1 MAIRFGVIFIDNN
14 IDNFFNDRRK
24 TKQQLIRSI
33 LERKSGLDFIR
44 FIEATASYT
53 NLERKRKLSFE
64 ECAVFYTDADFVR
77 IEREI
82 TSFLVFQNDRSV
94 TLNNDL
100 SATFNLKNYLLVLA
114 KKFYC
119 SVCYCE
125 NINTQKIEWIST
137 NHSDFGEI
145 LQEFSDITSLSPNEL
160 PQFLTDLKD
169 KIIEFNFH
177 KKIINNG
184 LPFGIIF
191 IVSDPE
197 NLIDIND
204 KNKKLESC
212 FHYYENSHLLY
223 FPIITESYL
232 ILDNLK
238 SYFIFQNENEKPFN
252 LKQHLLEL
260 KKELGFEPSGI
271 FYCENASTHK
281 IELISNEPKDF
292 KGVLLEFLQITSLS
306 PNELPQFLAN
316 FKFSKSTYGID
327 KAEFSLSSLS
337 LENMTL
343 IDNLSTLKR
352 NIKNTF
358 DRYSWHGYSKIP
370 QEKRITQIKKQVSEE
385 CKVNPFFHSWRVS
398 SEQNRKVNKI
408 AEDLKNGKIVGEKI
422 IDNVFDINAS
432 YCFITPEDL
441 KNLKERLFIQQDID
455 ITHVINQ
462 KKGEAFDHILIN
474 DIKYNLLDNTF
485 HFIFNVDN
493 SSQLT
498 IKVPRKDLENYEL
511 PNTKKD
517 IFNNLINIR
526 RIDEN
531 LILKNNEEITNDL
544 NPSLEQLKTQEFPLS
559 DAITKAINQK
569 EKGIALDY
577 ALINDIKYNLLDNT
591 FHFIFNVGNS
601 LLKESSQLIIE
612 VPREALD
619 LENVDRLIENTLS
632 SHHVCFCSEIHSV
645 CSEIHSVCSENSLIC
660 HLNQGSY
667 IIDLHLIDD

>member
-408 AEDLKNGKIVGEKI
+408 AEDLKSGKIVGEKI

-526 RIDEN
+526 TIDEN

-544 NPSLEQLKTQEFPLS
+544 NPLLEQLKTQEFPLS

-569 EKGIALDY
+569 EKGIVLDY

-619 LENVDRLIENTLS
+619 LENIDRLVEKNH
-632 SHHVCFCSEIHSV
+632 SHGSLARHVREGSFI
-645 CSEIHSVCSENSLIC
+645 LDT
-660 HLNQGSY
+660 HLKE
-667 IIDLHLIDD
+667 

>member
-44 FIEATASYT
+44 FIEATA
-53 NLERKRKLSFE
+53 FI
-64 ECAVFYTDADFVR
+64 R

-82 TSFLVFQNDRSV
+82 TSFLVFQDDRSV
-94 TLNNDL
+94 TLNNDP

-145 LQEFSDITSLSPNEL
+145 LQEFSDIITSLSPNEL

-408 AEDLKNGKIVGEKI
+408 AEDLKSGKIVGEKI

-544 NPSLEQLKTQEFPLS
+544 NPLLEQLKTQEFPLS

-569 EKGIALDY
+569 EKGIVLDY

-632 SHHVCFCSEIHSV
+632 SHRVCF

>member
-14 IDNFFNDRRK
+14 IDSFFNDRRK
-24 TKQQLIRSI
+24 TELIRSI
-33 LERKSGLDFIR
+33 LERKIGLDFIR
-44 FIEATASYT
+44 FIEATA
-53 NLERKRKLSFE
+53 FI
-64 ECAVFYTDADFVR
+64 R

-82 TSFLVFQNDRSV
+82 TSFLVFQDDRSV
-94 TLNNDL
+94 TLNNDP

-145 LQEFSDITSLSPNEL
+145 LHEFSDITSYEL

-177 KKIINNG
+177 KKIINNS

-292 KGVLLEFLQITSLS
+292 KGVLLESLQITSLS

-474 DIKYNLLDNTF
+474 DIKYNLFDNTF
-485 HFIFNVDN
+485 HFIFDVDN

-517 IFNNLINIR
+517 IFNKLINIR
-526 RIDEN
+526 TIDEN
-531 LILKNNEEITNDL
+531 LILKNNKEITNDL
-544 NPSLEQLKTQEFPLS
+544 NPLLGQLKTQEFPLS

-591 FHFIFNVGNS
+591 FHFIFDVGNS

-632 SHHVCFCSEIHSV
+632 PYETHSV
-645 CSEIHSVCSENSLIC
+645 YSESSLVY

>member
-119 SVCYCE
+119 SVYYCE

-145 LQEFSDITSLSPNEL
+145 LQEFLDITSLSPNEL

-385 CKVNPFFHSWRVS
+385 CKVNPFFHSWRVR

-408 AEDLKNGKIVGEKI
+408 AEDLKSGKIVGEKI

-517 IFNNLINIR
+517 IFNKLINIR

-531 LILKNNEEITNDL
+531 LILKNNEEITND
-544 NPSLEQLKTQEFPLS
+544 
-559 DAITKAINQK
+559 
-569 EKGIALDY
+569 

-591 FHFIFNVGNS
+591 FHFIFDVGNP

-619 LENVDRLIENTLS
+619 LENIDRLIKNTLS
-632 SHHVCFCSEIHSV
+632 PYDNIL
-645 CSEIHSVCSENSLIC
+645 SENSLIY

-667 IIDLHLIDD
+667 IIDLRLIDD

>member
-94 TLNNDL
+94 TLNNDP

-145 LQEFSDITSLSPNEL
+145 LHEFSDITSYEL

-177 KKIINNG
+177 KKIINNS

-197 NLIDIND
+197 NL
-204 KNKKLESC
+204 
-212 FHYYENSHLLY
+212 
-223 FPIITESYL
+223 
-232 ILDNLK
+232 LK
-238 SYFIFQNENEKPFN
+238 
-252 LKQHLLEL
+252 L

-281 IELISNEPKDF
+281 IELISNEPEDF

-337 LENMTL
+337 LENMTP
-343 IDNLSTLKR
+343 IDNLLSTLKCR
-352 NIKNTF
+352 IKNTL

-408 AEDLKNGKIVGEKI
+408 AEDLKNGKIVGKKI

-474 DIKYNLLDNTF
+474 DIKYNLLGNTF

-517 IFNNLINIR
+517 IFNKLINIR
-526 RIDEN
+526 TIDEN

-544 NPSLEQLKTQEFPLS
+544 NPLLEQLKTQEFPLS

-569 EKGIALDY
+569 EKGIVLDY

-619 LENVDRLIENTLS
+619 LENIDRLVEKNHSHGSLA
-632 SHHVCFCSEIHSV
+632 HHVREGSFI
-645 CSEIHSVCSENSLIC
+645 LDT
-660 HLNQGSY
+660 HLKE
-667 IIDLHLIDD
+667 

>member
-160 PQFLTDLKD
+160 PQFLADLKD

-292 KGVLLEFLQITSLS
+292 KGVLLEFSQITSLS

-385 CKVNPFFHSWRVS
+385 HKVNPFFHSWRVS

-408 AEDLKNGKIVGEKI
+408 AEDLKSGKIVGEKI
-422 IDNVFDINAS
+422 IDNIFDINAS

-517 IFNNLINIR
+517 IFNKLINIR

-544 NPSLEQLKTQEFPLS
+544 NSLLEQLKTQEFPLS

-591 FHFIFNVGNS
+591 FHFIFDVGNP

-619 LENVDRLIENTLS
+619 LENVDRLVENTLS
-632 SHHVCFCSEIHSV
+632 SHRVCF

>member
-408 AEDLKNGKIVGEKI
+408 AEDLKSGKIVGEKI
-422 IDNVFDINAS
+422 IDNIFDINAS

-485 HFIFNVDN
+485 HFIFNV
-493 SSQLT
+493 
-498 IKVPRKDLENYEL
+498 
-511 PNTKKD
+511 
-517 IFNNLINIR
+517 
-526 RIDEN
+526 
-531 LILKNNEEITNDL
+531 
-544 NPSLEQLKTQEFPLS
+544 
-559 DAITKAINQK
+559 
-569 EKGIALDY
+569 
-577 ALINDIKYNLLDNT
+577 
-591 FHFIFNVGNS
+591 GNS

-632 SHHVCFCSEIHSV
+632 SHRVCF

>member
-260 KKELGFEPSGI
+260 KKELRFEPSGI

-398 SEQNRKVNKI
+398 SEQNRKINEI
-408 AEDLKNGKIVGEKI
+408 AESLKSGKIIGEKI
-422 IDNVFDINAS
+422 VANAFDLNAS
-432 YCFITPEDL
+432 YCFITPNDL

-544 NPSLEQLKTQEFPLS
+544 NPLLEQLKTQEFPLS

-569 EKGIALDY
+569 EEGIALDY

-619 LENVDRLIENTLS
+619 LENVDRLIKNTLS
-632 SHHVCFCSEIHSV
+632 SHRVCF

>member
-1 MAIRFGVIFIDNN
+1 MAIRFGVIFIDN
-14 IDNFFNDRRK
+14 FRE
-24 TKQQLIRSI
+24 TEQQLRSI
-33 LERKSGLDFIR
+33 LKRKSEINFIR

-53 NLERKRKLSFE
+53 GIDFLELP
-64 ECAVFYTDADFVR
+64 TT
-77 IEREI
+77 IEI
-82 TSFLVFQNDRSV
+82 TGFLVFQDDRSV
-94 TLNNDL
+94 THLTDDP

-114 KKFYC
+114 KKFDC
-119 SVCYCE
+119 SVYYCE

-145 LQEFSDITSLSPNEL
+145 LHEFSDITFSSTNTNEL

-169 KIIEFNFH
+169 KITAFNFH
-177 KKIINNG
+177 EKIINNG

-191 IVSDPE
+191 IVGDP
-197 NLIDIND
+197 IDIDD
-204 KNKKLESC
+204 KTKKLESC
-212 FHYYENSHLLY
+212 FCSDKNSDFSY
-223 FPIITESYL
+223 FPIITEDYL

-238 SYFIFQNENEKPFN
+238 SCFVFQCEPNKNDRPFN
-252 LKQHLLEL
+252 LKQYLLRL
-260 KKELGFEPSGI
+260 KANLGFEPMGI
-271 FYCENASTHK
+271 FYCENANTHK
-281 IELISNEPKDF
+281 IELISNDSDF
-292 KGVLLEFLQITSLS
+292 KGVLLEFLENIQKA

-316 FKFSKSTYGID
+316 FKFSKSSNGID

-337 LENMTL
+337 LENMTP
-343 IDNLSTLKR
+343 IDNLLSTLKCR
-352 NIKNTF
+352 IKNTLK
-358 DRYSWHGYSKIP
+358 RYSWHGYSKIP

-385 CKVNPFFHSWRVS
+385 CKVEPFFHSLRVS

-408 AEDLKNGKIVGEKI
+408 AEDLKSGKIVGEKI

-441 KNLKERLFIQQDID
+441 KNLKERLFIQKNID

-485 HFIFNVDN
+485 HFIFDVDN

-517 IFNNLINIR
+517 IFNKLINIR
-526 RIDEN
+526 TIDEN

-544 NPSLEQLKTQEFPLS
+544 NPLLEQLKTQEFLLS
-559 DAITKAINQK
+559 DTITKAINQK
-569 EKGIALDY
+569 EEGIALDY
-577 ALINDIKYNLLDNT
+577 ALINHIEYNLLDNT
-591 FHFIFNVGNS
+591 FHFIFDVGNP

-612 VPREALD
+612 VPKEALD

-632 SHHVCFCSEIHSV
+632 SHRVCF

>member
-94 TLNNDL
+94 TLNNDP

-145 LQEFSDITSLSPNEL
+145 LHEFSDITSYEL

-177 KKIINNG
+177 KKIINNS

-197 NLIDIND
+197 NL
-204 KNKKLESC
+204 
-212 FHYYENSHLLY
+212 
-223 FPIITESYL
+223 
-232 ILDNLK
+232 LK
-238 SYFIFQNENEKPFN
+238 
-252 LKQHLLEL
+252 L

-281 IELISNEPKDF
+281 IELISNEPEDF

-337 LENMTL
+337 LENMTP
-343 IDNLSTLKR
+343 IDNLLSTLKCR
-352 NIKNTF
+352 IKNTL

-408 AEDLKNGKIVGEKI
+408 AEDLKNGKIVGKKI

-474 DIKYNLLDNTF
+474 DIKYNLLGNTF

-517 IFNNLINIR
+517 IFNKLINIR
-526 RIDEN
+526 TIDEN

-544 NPSLEQLKTQEFPLS
+544 NPLLEQLKTQEFPLS

-569 EKGIALDY
+569 EKGIVLDY

-619 LENVDRLIENTLS
+619 LENIDRLVEKNH
-632 SHHVCFCSEIHSV
+632 SHGSLVRHVREGYFI
-645 CSEIHSVCSENSLIC
+645 LDT
-660 HLNQGSY
+660 HLKE
-667 IIDLHLIDD
+667 

>member
-1 MAIRFGVIFIDNN
+1 MAIRFGVIFIDN
-14 IDNFFNDRRK
+14 FRE
-24 TKQQLIRSI
+24 TEQQLRSI
-33 LERKSGLDFIR
+33 LKRKSEINFIR

-53 NLERKRKLSFE
+53 GIDFLELP
-64 ECAVFYTDADFVR
+64 TT
-77 IEREI
+77 IEI
-82 TSFLVFQNDRSV
+82 TGFLVFQDDRSV
-94 TLNNDL
+94 THLTDDP

-114 KKFYC
+114 KKFDC
-119 SVCYCE
+119 SVYYCE

-145 LQEFSDITSLSPNEL
+145 LHEFSDITFSSTNTNEL

-169 KIIEFNFH
+169 KITAFNFH
-177 KKIINNG
+177 EKIINNG

-191 IVSDPE
+191 IVGDP
-197 NLIDIND
+197 IDIDD
-204 KNKKLESC
+204 KTKKLESC
-212 FHYYENSHLLY
+212 FCSDKNSNFSY
-223 FPIITESYL
+223 FPIITEDYL

-238 SYFIFQNENEKPFN
+238 SCFVFQCEPNKNDRPFN
-252 LKQHLLEL
+252 LKQYLLRL
-260 KKELGFEPSGI
+260 KANLGFEPSGI

-645 CSEIHSVCSENSLIC
+645 CSENSLIC

>member
-1 MAIRFGVIFIDNN
+1 MAIRFGVIFIDN
-14 IDNFFNDRRK
+14 IDNFFIGNDRRK
-24 TKQQLIRSI
+24 TEQQLRSI
-33 LERKSGLDFIR
+33 LERKKKYNFIW
-44 FIEATASYT
+44 FNESSAIIHNTP
-53 NLERKRKLSFE
+53 K
-64 ECAVFYTDADFVR
+64 VF
-77 IEREI
+77 ERESLIDIGYGFSEI
-82 TSFLVFQNDRSV
+82 TAFVVF
-94 TLNNDL
+94 
-100 SATFNLKNYLLVLA
+100 LKNYLLVLA

-119 SVCYCE
+119 SFFYCE
-125 NINTQKIEWIST
+125 NANTQKIEWIST

-145 LQEFSDITSLSPNEL
+145 LQEFSDITSS
-160 PQFLTDLKD
+160 
-169 KIIEFNFH
+169 
-177 KKIINNG
+177 
-184 LPFGIIF
+184 
-191 IVSDPE
+191 
-197 NLIDIND
+197 
-204 KNKKLESC
+204 
-212 FHYYENSHLLY
+212 
-223 FPIITESYL
+223 
-232 ILDNLK
+232 
-238 SYFIFQNENEKPFN
+238 
-252 LKQHLLEL
+252 
-260 KKELGFEPSGI
+260 
-271 FYCENASTHK
+271 
-281 IELISNEPKDF
+281 
-292 KGVLLEFLQITSLS
+292 S

-337 LENMTL
+337 LENMTP
-343 IDNLSTLKR
+343 IDNLLSTLKR

-385 CKVNPFFHSWRVS
+385 CKVDPFFHSWRVS

-408 AEDLKNGKIVGEKI
+408 AEDLKSGKIVGEKI

-474 DIKYNLLDNTF
+474 DIKYNFLDNTF
-485 HFIFNVDN
+485 HFIFDVDN

-517 IFNNLINIR
+517 IFNKLISIR
-526 RIDEN
+526 CIDEN
-531 LILKNNEEITNDL
+531 LILKNNKEITNDL
-544 NPSLEQLKTQEFPLS
+544 NPLLEQLKTQEFPLS

-591 FHFIFNVGNS
+591 FHFIFDVGNP

-619 LENVDRLIENTLS
+619 LENIDRLIKNTLS
-632 SHHVCFCSEIHSV
+632 LSPYDNIL
-645 CSEIHSVCSENSLIC
+645 SENSLIY
-660 HLNQGSY
+660 HLNQCFLY
-667 IIDLHLIDD
+667 H

>member
-53 NLERKRKLSFE
+53 NLERKRKLSFK

-94 TLNNDL
+94 TLNNDP
-100 SATFNLKNYLLVLA
+100 SVTFNLKNYLLVLA

-160 PQFLTDLKD
+160 PQFLADLKD

-177 KKIINNG
+177 KKIINNN

-408 AEDLKNGKIVGEKI
+408 AEDLKSGKIVGEKI
-422 IDNVFDINAS
+422 IDNIFDINAS

-544 NPSLEQLKTQEFPLS
+544 NPLLEQLKTQEFPLS

-619 LENVDRLIENTLS
+619 LENIDRLVEKNH
-632 SHHVCFCSEIHSV
+632 SHGSLVRHVKEGYFI
-645 CSEIHSVCSENSLIC
+645 LDT
-660 HLNQGSY
+660 HLKE
-667 IIDLHLIDD
+667 

>member
-14 IDNFFNDRRK
+14 IDSFFNDRRK
-24 TKQQLIRSI
+24 TELIRSI
-33 LERKSGLDFIR
+33 LERKIGLDFIR
-44 FIEATASYT
+44 FIEATA
-53 NLERKRKLSFE
+53 FI
-64 ECAVFYTDADFVR
+64 R

-82 TSFLVFQNDRSV
+82 TSFLVFQDDRSV
-94 TLNNDL
+94 TLNNDP

-137 NHSDFGEI
+137 NHSDFEEI
-145 LQEFSDITSLSPNEL
+145 LHEFSDITSYEL

-177 KKIINNG
+177 KKIINNS

-292 KGVLLEFLQITSLS
+292 KGVLLESLQITSLS

-544 NPSLEQLKTQEFPLS
+544 NPLLEQLKTQEFPLS

-591 FHFIFNVGNS
+591 FHFIFNVDNS

-632 SHHVCFCSEIHSV
+632 SHRVCF

>member
-408 AEDLKNGKIVGEKI
+408 AEDLKSGKIVGEKI
-422 IDNVFDINAS
+422 IDNIFDINAS

-544 NPSLEQLKTQEFPLS
+544 NPLLEQLKTQEFPLS

-632 SHHVCFCSEIHSV
+632 SHRVCF

>member
-24 TKQQLIRSI
+24 TKQQLIRLI
-33 LERKSGLDFIR
+33 LKRKSGLDFIR

-53 NLERKRKLSFE
+53 NLKHKRKVSFE
-64 ECAVFYTDADFVR
+64 ECAVFYTDADFFR

-94 TLNNDL
+94 TLNNDP

-114 KKFYC
+114 KKFDC

-145 LQEFSDITSLSPNEL
+145 LHEFSDITSYEL

-191 IVSDPE
+191 IVSDPK
-197 NLIDIND
+197 NLIDIGD
-204 KNKKLESC
+204 KTKKLESC

-281 IELISNEPKDF
+281 IELTSNEPKDF

-385 CKVNPFFHSWRVS
+385 RKVNPFFHSWRVS

-408 AEDLKNGKIVGEKI
+408 AEDLKSGKIVGEKI
-422 IDNVFDINAS
+422 IDNIFDINAS

-485 HFIFNVDN
+485 HFIFNV
-493 SSQLT
+493 
-498 IKVPRKDLENYEL
+498 
-511 PNTKKD
+511 
-517 IFNNLINIR
+517 
-526 RIDEN
+526 
-531 LILKNNEEITNDL
+531 
-544 NPSLEQLKTQEFPLS
+544 
-559 DAITKAINQK
+559 
-569 EKGIALDY
+569 
-577 ALINDIKYNLLDNT
+577 
-591 FHFIFNVGNS
+591 GNS

-632 SHHVCFCSEIHSV
+632 SHRVCF

>member
-44 FIEATASYT
+44 FIEATVSYT

-137 NHSDFGEI
+137 NHSDFGEV

-191 IVSDPE
+191 IVSDHE

-408 AEDLKNGKIVGEKI
+408 AEDLKSGKIVGEKI

-544 NPSLEQLKTQEFPLS
+544 NPLLEQLKTQEFPLS

-569 EKGIALDY
+569 EKGIVLDY

-619 LENVDRLIENTLS
+619 LENVDRFIENTLS
-632 SHHVCFCSEIHSV
+632 SHRVCF

>member
-1 MAIRFGVIFIDNN
+1 MAIRFGVIFIDN
-14 IDNFFNDRRK
+14 FRE
-24 TKQQLIRSI
+24 TEQQLRSI
-33 LERKSGLDFIR
+33 LKRKSEINFIR

-53 NLERKRKLSFE
+53 GIDFLELP
-64 ECAVFYTDADFVR
+64 TT
-77 IEREI
+77 IEI
-82 TSFLVFQNDRSV
+82 TGFLVFQDDRSV
-94 TLNNDL
+94 THLTDDP

-114 KKFYC
+114 KKFDC
-119 SVCYCE
+119 SVYYCE

-145 LQEFSDITSLSPNEL
+145 LHEFSDITSYEL
-160 PQFLTDLKD
+160 PQFLADLKD

-177 KKIINNG
+177 KKIINNN

-531 LILKNNEEITNDL
+531 LILKNNEEITNNDL
-544 NPSLEQLKTQEFPLS
+544 NPLLEQLKTQEFPLS

-632 SHHVCFCSEIHSV
+632 PYETHSV
-645 CSEIHSVCSENSLIC
+645 YSESSLVY
-660 HLNQGSY
+660 HLNKGSY

>member
-14 IDNFFNDRRK
+14 IDSFFNDRRK
-24 TKQQLIRSI
+24 TELIRSI
-33 LERKSGLDFIR
+33 LERKIGLDFIR
-44 FIEATASYT
+44 FIEATA
-53 NLERKRKLSFE
+53 FI
-64 ECAVFYTDADFVR
+64 R
-77 IEREI
+77 IEGEI
-82 TSFLVFQNDRSV
+82 TSFLVFQDDRSV
-94 TLNNDL
+94 TLNNDP

-145 LQEFSDITSLSPNEL
+145 LHEFSDITSYEL

-177 KKIINNG
+177 KKIINNS

-292 KGVLLEFLQITSLS
+292 KGVLLESLQITSLS

-544 NPSLEQLKTQEFPLS
+544 NPLLEQLKTQEFPLS

-591 FHFIFNVGNS
+591 FHFIFNVDNS

-632 SHHVCFCSEIHSV
+632 SHRVCF

>member
-64 ECAVFYTDADFVR
+64 ECAV
-77 IEREI
+77 
-82 TSFLVFQNDRSV
+82 
-94 TLNNDL
+94 
-100 SATFNLKNYLLVLA
+100 
-114 KKFYC
+114 
-119 SVCYCE
+119 
-125 NINTQKIEWIST
+125 
-137 NHSDFGEI
+137 
-145 LQEFSDITSLSPNEL
+145 
-160 PQFLTDLKD
+160 
-169 KIIEFNFH
+169 
-177 KKIINNG
+177 
-184 LPFGIIF
+184 

-645 CSEIHSVCSENSLIC
+645 CSENSLIC

>member
-1 MAIRFGVIFIDNN
+1 MAIRFGVIFIDN
-14 IDNFFNDRRK
+14 FRE
-24 TKQQLIRSI
+24 TEQQLRSI
-33 LERKSGLDFIR
+33 LKRKSEINFIR

-53 NLERKRKLSFE
+53 GIDFLELP
-64 ECAVFYTDADFVR
+64 TT
-77 IEREI
+77 IEI
-82 TSFLVFQNDRSV
+82 TGFLVFQDDRSV
-94 TLNNDL
+94 THLTDDP

-114 KKFYC
+114 KKFDC
-119 SVCYCE
+119 SVYYCE
-125 NINTQKIEWIST
+125 DINTQKIEWIST

-145 LQEFSDITSLSPNEL
+145 LHEFSDITFSSTNTNEL

-169 KIIEFNFH
+169 KIIAFNFH
-177 KKIINNG
+177 EKIINNG

-191 IVSDPE
+191 IVGDP
-197 NLIDIND
+197 IDIDD
-204 KNKKLESC
+204 KTKKLESC
-212 FHYYENSHLLY
+212 FCSDKNSDFSY
-223 FPIITESYL
+223 FPIITEDYL

-238 SYFIFQNENEKPFN
+238 SCFVFQCEPNKNDRPFN
-252 LKQHLLEL
+252 LKQYLLRL
-260 KKELGFEPSGI
+260 KANLGFEPMGI
-271 FYCENASTHK
+271 FYCENANTHK
-281 IELISNEPKDF
+281 IELISNDSDF
-292 KGVLLEFLQITSLS
+292 KGVLLEFLENIQKA

-316 FKFSKSTYGID
+316 FKFSKSSNGID

-337 LENMTL
+337 LENMTP
-343 IDNLSTLKR
+343 IDNLLSTLKCR
-352 NIKNTF
+352 IKNTLK
-358 DRYSWHGYSKIP
+358 RYSWHGYSKIP

-408 AEDLKNGKIVGEKI
+408 AEDLKSGKIVGEKI
-422 IDNVFDINAS
+422 IDNIFDINAS

-517 IFNNLINIR
+517 IFNKLINIR
-526 RIDEN
+526 TIDEN

-544 NPSLEQLKTQEFPLS
+544 NPLLGQLKTQEFLLS
-559 DAITKAINQK
+559 DTITKAINQK
-569 EKGIALDY
+569 EEGIALDY
-577 ALINDIKYNLLDNT
+577 ALINHIEYNLLDNT
-591 FHFIFNVGNS
+591 FHFIFDVGNP

-619 LENVDRLIENTLS
+619 LENIDRLIKNTLS
-632 SHHVCFCSEIHSV
+632 PYDNIL
-645 CSEIHSVCSENSLIC
+645 SENSLIY

-667 IIDLHLIDD
+667 IIDLRLIDD

>member
-177 KKIINNG
+177 KKIINNS

-212 FHYYENSHLLY
+212 FHYYENSH

-292 KGVLLEFLQITSLS
+292 KGVLLEFLQIISLS

-408 AEDLKNGKIVGEKI
+408 AEDLKSGKIVGEKI

-544 NPSLEQLKTQEFPLS
+544 NPLLEQLKTQEFPLS

-569 EKGIALDY
+569 EKGIVLDY

-632 SHHVCFCSEIHSV
+632 SHRVCF

>member
-292 KGVLLEFLQITSLS
+292 KGVLLEFLQIISLS

-408 AEDLKNGKIVGEKI
+408 AEDLKSGKIVGEKI

-544 NPSLEQLKTQEFPLS
+544 NPLLEQLKTQEFPLS

-569 EKGIALDY
+569 EKGIVLDY

-632 SHHVCFCSEIHSV
+632 SHRVCF

>member
-94 TLNNDL
+94 TLNNDP

-160 PQFLTDLKD
+160 PQFLADLKD

-177 KKIINNG
+177 KKIINNN

-212 FHYYENSHLLY
+212 FHDYENSYFRY

-292 KGVLLEFLQITSLS
+292 KGVLLEFSQITSLS

-327 KAEFSLSSLS
+327 KAEFSLS
-337 LENMTL
+337 
-343 IDNLSTLKR
+343 TLKR
-352 NIKNTF
+352 NIKNTFDRYSWHGYIKNTF

-385 CKVNPFFHSWRVS
+385 RKVNPFFHSWRVS

-408 AEDLKNGKIVGEKI
+408 AEDLKSGKIVGEKI
-422 IDNVFDINAS
+422 IDNIFDINAS

-441 KNLKERLFIQQDID
+441 KNLKERLFIQQGID

-544 NPSLEQLKTQEFPLS
+544 NPLLEQLKTQEFPLS

-619 LENVDRLIENTLS
+619 LENVDRLIKNTLS
-632 SHHVCFCSEIHSV
+632 SHRVCF

>member
-160 PQFLTDLKD
+160 PQFL
-169 KIIEFNFH
+169 
-177 KKIINNG
+177 
-184 LPFGIIF
+184 
-191 IVSDPE
+191 
-197 NLIDIND
+197 
-204 KNKKLESC
+204 
-212 FHYYENSHLLY
+212 
-223 FPIITESYL
+223 
-232 ILDNLK
+232 
-238 SYFIFQNENEKPFN
+238 
-252 LKQHLLEL
+252 
-260 KKELGFEPSGI
+260 
-271 FYCENASTHK
+271 
-281 IELISNEPKDF
+281 
-292 KGVLLEFLQITSLS
+292 
-306 PNELPQFLAN
+306 AN

-408 AEDLKNGKIVGEKI
+408 AKDLKSGKIVGEKI

-544 NPSLEQLKTQEFPLS
+544 NPLLEQLKTQEFPLS

-569 EKGIALDY
+569 EKGIVLDY

-632 SHHVCFCSEIHSV
+632 SHRVCF

>member
-145 LQEFSDITSLSPNEL
+145 LHEFSDITSYEL

-197 NLIDIND
+197 NLIDIGD
-204 KNKKLESC
+204 KTKKLESC
-212 FHYYENSHLLY
+212 FYNYKNSRFSY
-223 FPIITESYL
+223 FPIITEDYL

-238 SYFIFQNENEKPFN
+238 SYFIFQNEPSVTLFNDDESEKPFN

-260 KKELGFEPSGI
+260 KKELGFEPLGI
-271 FYCENASTHK
+271 FYCENANTHK
-281 IELISNEPKDF
+281 IELISNESKDF
-292 KGVLLEFLQITSLS
+292 KGVLLEFSQITSLS

-408 AEDLKNGKIVGEKI
+408 AEDLKSGKIVGEKI
-422 IDNVFDINAS
+422 IDNIFDINAS

-485 HFIFNVDN
+485 HFIFNV
-493 SSQLT
+493 
-498 IKVPRKDLENYEL
+498 
-511 PNTKKD
+511 
-517 IFNNLINIR
+517 
-526 RIDEN
+526 
-531 LILKNNEEITNDL
+531 
-544 NPSLEQLKTQEFPLS
+544 
-559 DAITKAINQK
+559 
-569 EKGIALDY
+569 
-577 ALINDIKYNLLDNT
+577 
-591 FHFIFNVGNS
+591 GNS

-632 SHHVCFCSEIHSV
+632 SHRVCF

>member
-1 MAIRFGVIFIDNN
+1 MAIRFGVIFIDNFIGIGSIN
-14 IDNFFNDRRK
+14 NRE
-24 TKQQLIRSI
+24 TEQQLRSI

-44 FIEATASYT
+44 FIEVTASYT

-94 TLNNDL
+94 TLNNDP

-145 LQEFSDITSLSPNEL
+145 LQEFSDITSLSPNLSPNEL

-191 IVSDPE
+191 IVGDPE
-197 NLIDIND
+197 NLIDIDD

-238 SYFIFQNENEKPFN
+238 SYFIFQNENDKPFN

-271 FYCENASTHK
+271 FYCENANTQK

-292 KGVLLEFLQITSLS
+292 KGVLLEFSQITSLS

-316 FKFSKSTYGID
+316 FKFLKSTYGID
-327 KAEFSLSSLS
+327 KAEFSLSNLS
-337 LENMTL
+337 LENMTP
-343 IDNLSTLKR
+343 IDNLLSTLKR

-370 QEKRITQIKKQVSEE
+370 QEKRITRIKKQVSEE

-408 AEDLKNGKIVGEKI
+408 AEDLKSGKIVGEKI

-432 YCFITPEDL
+432 YCFITPDDL
-441 KNLKERLFIQQDID
+441 KNLKERLFIQKNID

-462 KKGEAFDHILIN
+462 KKGEALDYALIN

-485 HFIFNVDN
+485 HFIFDVGN

-498 IKVPRKDLENYEL
+498 IKVPRKYLENYEL

-517 IFNNLINIR
+517 IFNGLINIR
-526 RIDEN
+526 TIDEN

-544 NPSLEQLKTQEFPLS
+544 NPLLEQLKTQEFPLS

-612 VPREALD
+612 VPRKALD
-619 LENVDRLIENTLS
+619 LENIDRLIKNTLS
-632 SHHVCFCSEIHSV
+632 SHRVCFCSEIY
-645 CSEIHSVCSENSLIC
+645 SVCSENSLIC

-667 IIDLHLIDD
+667 IIDLRLIDD

>member
-94 TLNNDL
+94 TLNNDP

-160 PQFLTDLKD
+160 PQFLADLKD

-177 KKIINNG
+177 KKIINNN

-337 LENMTL
+337 LENMIL

-498 IKVPRKDLENYEL
+498 IKVPR
-511 PNTKKD
+511 
-517 IFNNLINIR
+517 
-526 RIDEN
+526 
-531 LILKNNEEITNDL
+531 
-544 NPSLEQLKTQEFPLS
+544 
-559 DAITKAINQK
+559 
-569 EKGIALDY
+569 
-577 ALINDIKYNLLDNT
+577 
-591 FHFIFNVGNS
+591 
-601 LLKESSQLIIE
+601 
-612 VPREALD
+612 EALD
-619 LENVDRLIENTLS
+619 LENVDRFIENTLS
-632 SHHVCFCSEIHSV
+632 SHRVCF

>member
-1 MAIRFGVIFIDNN
+1 MAVRFGVIFIDN
-14 IDNFFNDRRK
+14 IDNFFIGNDRRK
-24 TKQQLIRSI
+24 T
-33 LERKSGLDFIR
+33 D
-44 FIEATASYT
+44 YT
-53 NLERKRKLSFE
+53 NLKRKRKLSFE

-94 TLNNDL
+94 IHLTDDP

-119 SVCYCE
+119 SFFYCE
-125 NINTQKIEWIST
+125 NANTQKIEWIST

-145 LQEFSDITSLSPNEL
+145 LQEFSD
-160 PQFLTDLKD
+160 
-169 KIIEFNFH
+169 
-177 KKIINNG
+177 
-184 LPFGIIF
+184 
-191 IVSDPE
+191 
-197 NLIDIND
+197 
-204 KNKKLESC
+204 
-212 FHYYENSHLLY
+212 
-223 FPIITESYL
+223 
-232 ILDNLK
+232 
-238 SYFIFQNENEKPFN
+238 
-252 LKQHLLEL
+252 
-260 KKELGFEPSGI
+260 
-271 FYCENASTHK
+271 
-281 IELISNEPKDF
+281 
-292 KGVLLEFLQITSLS
+292 ITSLS

-337 LENMTL
+337 LENMTP
-343 IDNLSTLKR
+343 IDNLLSTLKR

-385 CKVNPFFHSWRVS
+385 CKVDPFFHSWRVS

-408 AEDLKNGKIVGEKI
+408 AEDLKSGKIVGEKI

-485 HFIFNVDN
+485 HFIFD
-493 SSQLT
+493 
-498 IKVPRKDLENYEL
+498 
-511 PNTKKD
+511 
-517 IFNNLINIR
+517 
-526 RIDEN
+526 
-531 LILKNNEEITNDL
+531 
-544 NPSLEQLKTQEFPLS
+544 
-559 DAITKAINQK
+559 
-569 EKGIALDY
+569 
-577 ALINDIKYNLLDNT
+577 
-591 FHFIFNVGNS
+591 VGNP

-619 LENVDRLIENTLS
+619 LENIDRLIKNTLS
-632 SHHVCFCSEIHSV
+632 LSPYDNIL
-645 CSEIHSVCSENSLIC
+645 SENSLIY
-660 HLNQGSY
+660 HLNQCFLY
-667 IIDLHLIDD
+667 H

>member
-1 MAIRFGVIFIDNN
+1 MAIRFGVIFIDN
-14 IDNFFNDRRK
+14 FRE
-24 TKQQLIRSI
+24 TEQQLRSI
-33 LERKSGLDFIR
+33 LKRKSEINFIR

-53 NLERKRKLSFE
+53 SIDFLELP
-64 ECAVFYTDADFVR
+64 TT
-77 IEREI
+77 IEI
-82 TSFLVFQNDRSV
+82 TGFLVFQDDRSV
-94 TLNNDL
+94 THLTDDP

-114 KKFYC
+114 KKFDC
-119 SVCYCE
+119 SVYYC
-125 NINTQKIEWIST
+125 
-137 NHSDFGEI
+137 D
-145 LQEFSDITSLSPNEL
+145 
-160 PQFLTDLKD
+160 
-169 KIIEFNFH
+169 
-177 KKIINNG
+177 G

-191 IVSDPE
+191 IVGDP
-197 NLIDIND
+197 IDIDD
-204 KNKKLESC
+204 KTKKLESC
-212 FHYYENSHLLY
+212 FCSDKNSDFSY
-223 FPIITESYL
+223 FPIITEDYL

-238 SYFIFQNENEKPFN
+238 SCFVFQCEPNKNDRPFN
-252 LKQHLLEL
+252 LKQYLLRL
-260 KKELGFEPSGI
+260 KANLGFEPMGI
-271 FYCENASTHK
+271 FYCENANTHK
-281 IELISNEPKDF
+281 IELISNDSDF

-408 AEDLKNGKIVGEKI
+408 AEDLKSGKIVGEKI

-441 KNLKERLFIQQDID
+441 KNLKERLFIQKNID

-485 HFIFNVDN
+485 HFIFDVDN

-511 PNTKKD
+511 PNTK
-517 IFNNLINIR
+517 
-526 RIDEN
+526 
-531 LILKNNEEITNDL
+531 
-544 NPSLEQLKTQEFPLS
+544 
-559 DAITKAINQK
+559 
-569 EKGIALDY
+569 
-577 ALINDIKYNLLDNT
+577 
-591 FHFIFNVGNS
+591 
-601 LLKESSQLIIE
+601 
-612 VPREALD
+612 
-619 LENVDRLIENTLS
+619 
-632 SHHVCFCSEIHSV
+632 
-645 CSEIHSVCSENSLIC
+645 
-660 HLNQGSY
+660 
-667 IIDLHLIDD
+667 

>member
-408 AEDLKNGKIVGEKI
+408 TEDLKSGKIVGEKI
-422 IDNVFDINAS
+422 IDNIFDINAS

-485 HFIFNVDN
+485 HFIFNV
-493 SSQLT
+493 
-498 IKVPRKDLENYEL
+498 
-511 PNTKKD
+511 
-517 IFNNLINIR
+517 
-526 RIDEN
+526 
-531 LILKNNEEITNDL
+531 
-544 NPSLEQLKTQEFPLS
+544 
-559 DAITKAINQK
+559 
-569 EKGIALDY
+569 
-577 ALINDIKYNLLDNT
+577 
-591 FHFIFNVGNS
+591 GNS

-632 SHHVCFCSEIHSV
+632 SHRVCF